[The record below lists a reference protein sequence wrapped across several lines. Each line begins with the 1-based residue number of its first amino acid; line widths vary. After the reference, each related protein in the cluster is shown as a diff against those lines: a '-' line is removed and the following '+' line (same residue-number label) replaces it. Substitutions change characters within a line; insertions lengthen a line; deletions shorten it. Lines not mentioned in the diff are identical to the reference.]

1 MDADTAYTI
10 AIILFGV
17 GAVTVA
23 INIGL
28 LWLNFKIYTRF
39 LRHETR
45 ANHKR
50 RHEDSF
56 DDDGW

>member
-39 LRHETR
+39 IRHETHVNR
-45 ANHKR
+45 KR
-50 RHEDSF
+50 RHEDDF
-56 DDDGW
+56 NDDGW